1 MRVAARAATA
11 GTMYGMARKT
21 TVYFPDELKAAIERA
36 AARRQLSE
44 AEIIRQAV
52 ADALQAPRPTPG
64 LLDVDPFADRTE
76 ELLAGFGS
84 R

>member
-1 MRVAARAATA
+1 
-11 GTMYGMARKT
+11 MARKT

-44 AEIIRQAV
+44 AEVIRQAV
-52 ADALQAPRPTPG
+52 ADALRTPRPKAG
-64 LLDVDPFADRTE
+64 LLAAEPFAERTE
-76 ELLAGFGS
+76 ELLADFAS

>member
-1 MRVAARAATA
+1 
-11 GTMYGMARKT
+11 MARKT
-21 TVYFPDELKAAIERA
+21 TVYFSDELKAAIERA

-44 AEIIRQAV
+44 AQVIREAV
-52 ADALQAPRPTPG
+52 ADALRAPRPTAA
-64 LLDVDPFADRTE
+64 LLDVEPFAERTE